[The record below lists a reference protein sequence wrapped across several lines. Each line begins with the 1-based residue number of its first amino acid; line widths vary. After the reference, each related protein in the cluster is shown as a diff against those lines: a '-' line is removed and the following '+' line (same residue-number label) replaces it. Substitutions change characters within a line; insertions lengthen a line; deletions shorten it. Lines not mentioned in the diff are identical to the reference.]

1 MKQPLNLRRPK
12 DLDKYLIKEAANKQY
27 LIFDIKSDTGYIT
40 KIDKTIKLSDYFDI
54 EELAHNDEILCIEL
68 NTELVLKEKR
78 YGRKNI
84 TEYGRILWFNK
95 KGRTT
100 YAQLDEYTIDYTG
113 NKAEVSFWPSA
124 QYKLNKDEQIGY
136 KTDPYSGW
144 RKMGQVKCPS
154 PRTGIAYYWMEAK
167 FAKTIMHKGSMN
179 KLGTDLK
186 YIGEYFDL
194 NPYKVISYFANF
206 LKYQSI
212 ELLMKA
218 GFNDI
223 AWYKIDGEGSK
234 SINWRA
240 TDLRKIL
247 KLDSGEIRDFKKTDM
262 TIHDLEKYHTCKK
275 YIPGISFE
283 ETKLFKNLHVSYLE
297 GELLELS
304 QYLTNPAELLKMV
317 KYLCR
322 QNEKY
327 SRTNKASDYLDY
339 LIDCDKLQLDISDKK
354 VLRPKNFQEEHMRLA
369 GIIAERQE
377 QIDEEIF
384 VRKQN
389 EITEMTEPYTS
400 GNLLIRPAKT
410 PVELTVE
417 SEFLHHCVRTYKQ
430 RVVDGKC
437 AILFIRK
444 TDEADVPFYTL
455 EINKKGVMVQCRGKY
470 NCSMTEEVRTFV
482 EEWLSSREKRKKVA

>member
-84 TEYGRILWFNK
+84 TEYGRILWFNRR
-95 KGRTT
+95 GRTT

-113 NKAEVSFWPSA
+113 DKAEVSFWPSA

-136 KTDPYSGW
+136 KNHPDYGW
-144 RKMGQVKCPS
+144 KKMGKVKCPS
-154 PRTGIAYYWMEAK
+154 PCMGIAYYWMEAK
-167 FAKTIMHKGSMN
+167 FAKAIMYKGSMN

-186 YIGEYFDL
+186 YIGEYSDL
-194 NPYKVISYFANF
+194 NPYEVVSYFANF

-218 GFNDI
+218 GFNNI
-223 AWYKIDGEGSK
+223 AWHKIDGEGSK

-247 KLDSGEIRDFKKTDM
+247 KLDSGEIKDFKKTDM
-262 TIHDLEKYHTCKK
+262 TIHDLERYHTCKK
-275 YIPGISFE
+275 YIPGISFK
-283 ETKLFKNLHVSYLE
+283 ETMLFKNLHVTYLE

-327 SRTNKASDYLDY
+327 SGTNKVSDYLDY
-339 LIDCDKLQLDISDKK
+339 LMDCEKLELDITNKK
-354 VLRPKNFQEEHMRLA
+354 VLRPKNFQLEHVRLSA
-369 GIIAERQE
+369 IVAENQDKADEKLFIKRQ
-377 QIDEEIF
+377 QKLCDM
-384 VRKQN
+384 K
-389 EITEMTEPYTS
+389 EPYTF
-400 GNLLIRPAKT
+400 GKLLIRPAMSPT
-410 PVELTVE
+410 ELTIE
-417 SEFLHHCVRTYKQ
+417 SEYLHHCVRTYKNK
-430 RVVDGKC
+430 VVEGRC
-437 AILFIRK
+437 AILFVRK
-444 TDEADVPFYTL
+444 ITEPDVPFYTL
-455 EINKKGVMVQCRGKY
+455 EINKDGVMVQCRGKH
-470 NCSMTEEVRTFV
+470 NCSMTEEVRAFV
-482 EEWLSSREKRKKVA
+482 EEWLSSRKKRKKAA